1 MNAVLDMPFAF
12 SASWDLL
19 ICGYLSLYLESVAE
33 VADSFSKR
41 QKCTVWNGATWY
53 PGVRELVA
61 SLSLPGER
69 VNKEGMEATQRH
81 VYTKQED
88 RRNTINSGRWKRES
102 VIHFVQGVAMR
113 RDTYLSHLRDGELY
127 IFFFLALPIKEC
139 TQEASSFN

>member
-19 ICGYLSLYLESVAE
+19 ICGYLSLYLDSVVE

-53 PGVRELVA
+53 PVVRELVA

-69 VNKEGMEATQRH
+69 VNEEGMEAPQRR

-88 RRNTINSGRWKRES
+88 RRNTMNSGRWKRES
-102 VIHFVQGVAMR
+102 VIHFLQGVAMR
-113 RDTYLSHLRDGELY
+113 RDTYLSHLRDSELY
-127 IFFFLALPIKEC
+127 IFFFPR
-139 TQEASSFN
+139 SPH